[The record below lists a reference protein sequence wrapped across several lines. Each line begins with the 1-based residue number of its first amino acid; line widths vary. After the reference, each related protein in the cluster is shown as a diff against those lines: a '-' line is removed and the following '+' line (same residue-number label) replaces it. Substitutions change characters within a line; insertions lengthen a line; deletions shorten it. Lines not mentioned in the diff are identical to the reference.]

1 MKHDG
6 RAPVRSKRLLG
17 GPPRRKLC
25 DMTKAAEKIL
35 AEALTLETQERA
47 NVAAKLIASLDGEPE
62 EDVEAAWAAEVAR
75 RIDEIEAGQVESVP
89 WEDVERRIE
98 REILK
103 R

>member
-1 MKHDG
+1 
-6 RAPVRSKRLLG
+6 
-17 GPPRRKLC
+17 
-25 DMTKAAEKIL
+25 MTKAAEKVL
-35 AEALTLETQERA
+35 AEALTLDTRERA
-47 NVAAKLIASLDGEPE
+47 DLAAKLLASLDGEPE

-75 RIDEIEAGQVESVP
+75 RIEEIEAGRVELVP